1 MDELFEKV
9 VSAYNRLDSIKEVAA
24 ELDIST
30 VKVRRILITLGQW
43 SSSTSVK
50 IGAFY
55 DQGLAVKDIAAR
67 LYMSEKNVQ
76 AYIPYSK
83 GAYGKETYDA
93 VMSRE
98 YRERQITAAEN
109 IRALKGAIDTQED
122 DFINN
127 DYERGSEMTYFET
140 EKLEGT
146 RSIYAPKVMKL
157 KLSLEMQDMDDA
169 KMNILKEYGDVKD
182 GITRTVLVPAA
193 MPLHALHYLVNQA
206 FGWQNSHLHNFRLP
220 ETVEDELTEGSRL
233 FPWSRLCG
241 VYFRFPAEYD
251 DIFWD
256 DDYVEGESFKTWMRR
271 KYNGPYYDGAKSEEY
286 KNCQKEVAD
295 LRRQFSEFEVRED
308 FGEMYD
314 RYQRTGEKDGPRSKG
329 QKKFDDATIL
339 ELESNIT
346 FEHGFFE
353 LLEHIEL
360 IQILMP
366 GKVTAGESPLA
377 ASDISI
383 CRTLAERLATP
394 VPVTNRLEYEY
405 DYGDDWKVSIEC
417 VDEYYEKISV
427 DGASHYFDKNGI
439 QVLDDELYSKV
450 GKKLKPVCI
459 KSDGLPV
466 MDDAGGIH
474 GYVETL
480 RSIKAPV
487 DPDDSEALQEQKDSK
502 SWARMQGWTGRK
514 VKPENIL

>member
-1 MDELFEKV
+1 MDEIFEKV

-24 ELDIST
+24 ELGVST
-30 VKVRRILITLGQW
+30 VKVRRVLITLGLW

-50 IGAFY
+50 IGALY
-55 DQGLAVKDIAAR
+55 DQGLSVKAIAAR

-93 VMSRE
+93 VMSRD
-98 YRERQITAAEN
+98 YRERQQNAAEN
-109 IRALKGAIDTQED
+109 IRAMKGSAIIQVED
-122 DFINN
+122 F
-127 DYERGSEMTYFET
+127 ERGSDMIYFET
-140 EKLEGT
+140 EKLEGLK
-146 RSIYAPKVMKL
+146 SKYAPTIMKL
-157 KLSLEMQDMDDA
+157 KLSLEMRDMDDEE
-169 KMNILKEYGDVKD
+169 NNVLRTYGDVKEE
-182 GITRTVLVPAA
+182 ISRTVLVPAE
-193 MPLHALHYLVNQA
+193 MPLHALHYLINQA
-206 FGWQNSHLHNFRLP
+206 FGWQNSHLHNFSLP
-220 ETVEDELTEGSRL
+220 EAVESSLTDGGRL
-233 FPWSRLCG
+233 SSWSKLCG
-241 VYFRFPAEYD
+241 VYFRFPAEYE

-271 KYNGPYYDGAKSEEY
+271 KYNGPYYNGAKSEDYE
-286 KNCQKEVAD
+286 NCQKEVAN

-314 RYQRTGEKDGPRSKG
+314 RHQKTGEKDGPRSKG
-329 QKKFDDATIL
+329 RKKFDDATIH
-339 ELESNIT
+339 ELENNIT

-360 IQILMP
+360 LQILMT
-366 GKVTAGESPLA
+366 GKDTASESPLA
-377 ASDISI
+377 ASDISL
-383 CRTLAERLATP
+383 CRQLTARLAKP
-394 VPVTNRLEYEY
+394 VPVTNKLEYEY

-417 VDEYYEKISV
+417 IDEYYEKTSA
-427 DGASHYFDKNGI
+427 DGASHYFDKNSI
-439 QVLDDELYSKV
+439 QVLDDDLYSKV

-459 KSDGLPV
+459 ESDGLPL

-480 RSIKAPV
+480 RAIKSLA
-487 DPDDSEALQEQKDSK
+487 DPDDPEALQEQKDSK
-502 SWARMQGWTGRK
+502 SWARMQGWTGKK